1 MNRPTGSEAAPAAE
15 SAIPE
20 RRIGLFTTDTE
31 LVVKSWDAAL
41 ELMTGVGADSARGRP
56 LRDLIPDLDAR
67 GITDLLREGLV
78 AGGAQVLA
86 PALHKFLIPCAP
98 LAPSAEFDRMQQR
111 VAIGALLDDE
121 RVVGLVVTVED
132 VTARLERERA
142 LARQL
147 RAADPAAR
155 LAAIEQL
162 SRVDPV
168 EGLGP
173 LADAMS
179 DEHWQVR
186 RAAVHALAAR
196 RDASLVDAVVR
207 ALRDGHRNFNLLSS
221 ALQLLS
227 MTGVDVTA
235 ALAGLVK
242 DPDPDLRVHAALA
255 LGTQRGAQ
263 ATLALLTAL
272 DDADPNV
279 CFHVIE
285 ALGRVG
291 AGAATERLVAIAE
304 SRNFFL
310 AFPALDAL
318 VRIGNPSVAPRLAP
332 LLTDPMLAAQAADAL
347 GHVGD
352 EDAVPALVAALG
364 AGSPAVAI
372 VSAIARIHQRYT
384 DQFGQAAAI
393 EDLVRGTV
401 TPAAVERVLEALPRA
416 SGDDLSNLVVVV
428 GWLSG
433 AAIQRALAH
442 LLGRSGVQH
451 AVIEAFVRFGAP
463 AVDLLTGELG
473 RGEPE
478 STRSAIVALGRI
490 GDRRAVAP
498 LIALL
503 TEDHREQWV
512 AVATALSRMGD
523 GRAFEPLL
531 TLLGDPDSSVRQ
543 AAIGAL
549 NSIGHPG
556 MGSRVRALLEDSNP
570 HVRESAVRI
579 AGYFGYA
586 SCADR
591 ILACCHDDDETV
603 RAAALDHVPFFDD
616 PRVLDTLETAFETDT
631 SRVRAAVAHALASL
645 DAADARPLLH
655 RAIADPDPWV
665 RYFAVRTLGRH
676 GDSSTLPALEA
687 LATSDP
693 APHVRVAAVES
704 VGAIGGDDAVRILEP
719 IVAAGEDDLSHA
731 AVRALGNTKSSAIGS
746 PLRAALRSS
755 DPRCRAAA
763 AEALASWHSGDAAEL
778 LRETAA
784 ADADPGVMRAAF
796 SSLTS
801 LTKQTSPVGRQA
813 VQALA
818 AAIAEPSRGT
828 EAVHALARIPASAIP
843 WLAEELRAG
852 DLDVRLGT
860 VEALDRLSHPVASAY
875 LQRALDD
882 GEAAVRRRAV
892 GALAR
897 LGTRGLGRRFAQMA
911 RTDPSAAVRDAA
923 AAALARQEISEGAG
937 AE

>member
-1 MNRPTGSEAAPAAE
+1 MNRPTGSDAAPADGPAL
-15 SAIPE
+15 E
-20 RRIGLFTTDTE
+20 RRIGLFTTDAE
-31 LVVKSWDAAL
+31 LVVRSWDAAL
-41 ELMTGVGADSARGRP
+41 EQMTRIPTDRARGRP
-56 LRDLIPDLDAR
+56 LGELVPGLEAR
-67 GITDLLREGLV
+67 GITDLLREGLES
-78 AGGAQVLA
+78 GGAQVLA
-86 PALHKFLIPCAP
+86 PALHKFLIPCDP

-111 VAIGALLDDE
+111 VTIGALRDDE
-121 RVVGLVVTVED
+121 RVVGLVVAVED
-132 VTARLERERA
+132 VTVRLERERA
-142 LARQL
+142 LTRQL
-147 RAADPAAR
+147 READPGAR

-162 SRVDPV
+162 SRIDPV
-168 EGLGP
+168 DGLGP
-173 LADAMS
+173 LGDAMS
-179 DEHWQVR
+179 DQHWQVR

-196 RDASLVDAVVR
+196 RDARLVDAVVT

-242 DPDPDLRVHAALA
+242 GPDSDLRVHAALA

-263 ATLALLTAL
+263 ATQALLDAL

-291 AGAATERLVAIAE
+291 AGAATERLVAIAQ
-304 SRNFFL
+304 SRDFFL
-310 AFPALDAL
+310 AFPALEAL
-318 VRIGNPSVAPRLAP
+318 VRIGDPSVAPRLAP

-347 GHVGD
+347 GHIGD
-352 EDAVPALVAALG
+352 EDAVLPLVAALG
-364 AGSPAVAI
+364 GGSPAVAI
-372 VSAIARIHQRYT
+372 ASAIARIHQRYT
-384 DQFGQAAAI
+384 VRFGQAGAI
-393 EDLVRGTV
+393 EDLVRQAIA
-401 TPAAVERVLEALPRA
+401 PAAIERLLEALPRA
-416 SGDDLSNLVVVV
+416 SRDDLPDLVVVV

-433 AAIQRALAH
+433 AGIRRALAR
-442 LLGRSGVQH
+442 LLGTSGVQH
-451 AVIEAFVRFGAP
+451 AAIEAFVRFGAP
-463 AVDLLTGELG
+463 AVDLLIDELG
-473 RGEPE
+473 RGEAE
-478 STRSAIVALGRI
+478 STRSAIIALGRI

-512 AVATALSRMGD
+512 AVVTALTRLGD

-556 MGSRVRALLEDSNP
+556 MASRVHALLEDTNP

-591 ILACCHDDDETV
+591 VLACCHDDEETV
-603 RAAALDHVPFFDD
+603 RAAALDHAPFFDD
-616 PRVLDTLETAFETDT
+616 ARVIDTLETAFGSDT
-631 SRVRAAVAHALASL
+631 PRARAAIAHALGSL
-645 DAADARPLLH
+645 DAADAWPLLQ

-665 RYFAVRTLGRH
+665 RYFAARTLGRH

-719 IVAAGEDDLSHA
+719 IVTAGQEDLSNA
-731 AVRALGNTKSSAIGS
+731 AVRALGSTRSSAIGS

-755 DPRCRAAA
+755 DPRCREAA
-763 AEALASWHSGDAAEL
+763 AEALAGWHNGEAAEL

-784 ADADPGVMRAAF
+784 ADADPEVMRAAL
-796 SSLTS
+796 SSLAR
-801 LTKQTSPVGRQA
+801 LAKQTSPLGRQA
-813 VQALA
+813 VHALA
-818 AAIAEPSRGT
+818 AAIAEPSRGA
-828 EAVHALARIPASAIP
+828 EAVQALGRIPASAIP
-843 WLAEELRAG
+843 WLAEELAADDPG
-852 DLDVRLGT
+852 VRLGT
-860 VEALDRLSHPVASAY
+860 VDALDRLSHPVASAY

-882 GEAAVRRRAV
+882 GDAAVRRRAV
-892 GALAR
+892 SALAR
-897 LGTRGLGRRFAQMA
+897 LGTRGLGRRFALMA
-911 RTDPSAAVRDAA
+911 RSDPSAVVRESA
-923 AAALARQEISEGAG
+923 AAALARQHSPEGDG
-937 AE
+937 VE